1 MSPQYGLAMKVSS
14 TGSHAP
20 AASFRISTTM
30 REALSPG
37 WYSWMQPTYV
47 GTKKSTAIHTSQS
60 IWYVELPDEHA
71 ELLAWR
77 PRHALEVP
85 EENSVPG
92 SPTKAFRG
100 PLTLHRV
107 QRVGD
112 CVHSVPDTVKPASTV
127 AFSTIAVVFSQ
138 VVLLMK
144 RAAKMLHSL
153 RLLYRAAAG
162 ALNRQRCAV
171 APLRGGGGGVSG
183 VGGGEFVPV
192 AGASSMLTRKSSTGR
207 PNRRRTRRNDN
218 FENCDVAAW
227 SSAAGESLA
236 PLQHRLPRCS

>member
-1 MSPQYGLAMKVSS
+1 MKVSS

-20 AASFRISTTM
+20 ASFWISTTM

-71 ELLAWR
+71 ELLFWR
-77 PRHALEVP
+77 PRHALDIP
-85 EENSVPG
+85 EESSVPG
-92 SPTKAFRG
+92 SPTKALRG
-100 PLTLHRV
+100 PLTLHRLH
-107 QRVGD
+107 RVGD
-112 CVHSVPDTVKPASTV
+112 SVHSVPDAVKPASTV

-144 RAAKMLHSL
+144 RAEKMLHSFFI
-153 RLLYRAAAG
+153 LLYRAAAG

-171 APLRGGGGGVSG
+171 APLRGGGGGVRG
-183 VGGGEFVPV
+183 GCGGGDTFT
-192 AGASSMLTRKSSTGR
+192 ALIR
-207 PNRRRTRRNDN
+207 
-218 FENCDVAAW
+218 FHF
-227 SSAAGESLA
+227 
-236 PLQHRLPRCS
+236 LQK

>member
-1 MSPQYGLAMKVSS
+1 
-14 TGSHAP
+14 
-20 AASFRISTTM
+20 
-30 REALSPG
+30 
-37 WYSWMQPTYV
+37 MQPTYV

-71 ELLAWR
+71 ELLFWR
-77 PRHALEVP
+77 PRHALEIP
-85 EENSVPG
+85 EESSVPG

-100 PLTLHRV
+100 PLTLHRL

-112 CVHSVPDTVKPASTV
+112 SVHSVRDTVKPASTV

-144 RAAKMLHSL
+144 RAEKMLHSF

-171 APLRGGGGGVSG
+171 APLRGGGGGG
-183 VGGGEFVPV
+183 CGGGGTFAAIKRRCIPIIGNLERRIWR
-192 AGASSMLTRKSSTGR
+192 GLRYSMMQAADALKALKGDSTTETSR
-207 PNRRRTRRNDN
+207 PKPCVSR
-218 FENCDVAAW
+218 
-227 SSAAGESLA
+227 
-236 PLQHRLPRCS
+236 

>member
-1 MSPQYGLAMKVSS
+1 
-14 TGSHAP
+14 
-20 AASFRISTTM
+20 M

-71 ELLAWR
+71 ELLSWR
-77 PRHALEVP
+77 PRHALEIP
-85 EENSVPG
+85 EESSVPG

-162 ALNRQRCAV
+162 ALNRQRRAV
-171 APLRGGGGGVSG
+171 APLRGGGGGVRG
-183 VGGGEFVPV
+183 GCGGGGTF
-192 AGASSMLTRKSSTGR
+192 AASMRARSISQSL
-207 PNRRRTRRNDN
+207 
-218 FENCDVAAW
+218 ENLLVGPMYDEIA
-227 SSAAGESLA
+227 
-236 PLQHRLPRCS
+236 

>member
-1 MSPQYGLAMKVSS
+1 
-14 TGSHAP
+14 
-20 AASFRISTTM
+20 M

-85 EENSVPG
+85 EESSVPG

-162 ALNRQRCAV
+162 ALNRQRRAV
-171 APLRGGGGGVSG
+171 APLRGGGGGVRG
-183 VGGGEFVPV
+183 GCGGGGTFAATKRAISCPIIGEVLARAMNLAFVTFPY
-192 AGASSMLTRKSSTGR
+192 SMQAADTLKWVQRHQD
-207 PNRRRTRRNDN
+207 RNT
-218 FENCDVAAW
+218 ERA
-227 SSAAGESLA
+227 
-236 PLQHRLPRCS
+236 

>member
-1 MSPQYGLAMKVSS
+1 MSAQYGLAMKVSS

-20 AASFRISTTM
+20 ASFWISTTM

-71 ELLAWR
+71 ELLFWR
-77 PRHALEVP
+77 PRHALEIP
-85 EENSVPG
+85 EDCSVPG

-100 PLTLHRV
+100 PLTLHRLH
-107 QRVGD
+107 RVGD
-112 CVHSVPDTVKPASTV
+112 SVHSVPDAVKPSSTV

-144 RAAKMLHSL
+144 RAEKMLHSF

-162 ALNRQRCAV
+162 ALNRQRRAV
-171 APLRGGGGGVSG
+171 APLRGGGGGVRG
-183 VGGGEFVPV
+183 GCGGGGTFAARRARSISQSLENLDAGPMYDEV
-192 AGASSMLTRKSSTGR
+192 A
-207 PNRRRTRRNDN
+207 
-218 FENCDVAAW
+218 
-227 SSAAGESLA
+227 
-236 PLQHRLPRCS
+236 

>member
-1 MSPQYGLAMKVSS
+1 MSAQYGLAMKVSS

-20 AASFRISTTM
+20 ASFWISTTM

-71 ELLAWR
+71 ELLFWR
-77 PRHALEVP
+77 PRHALEIP
-85 EENSVPG
+85 EESSVPG

-100 PLTLHRV
+100 PLTLHRL

-112 CVHSVPDTVKPASTV
+112 SVHSVPDAVKPSSTV

-144 RAAKMLHSL
+144 RAEKMLHSFFI
-153 RLLYRAAAG
+153 LLYRAAAG
-162 ALNRQRCAV
+162 ALNRQRRAV
-171 APLRGGGGGVSG
+171 APLRGGGGGVRG
-183 VGGGEFVPV
+183 GCGGGGTFAARMRARSISQSLENLDAGPMYDEV
-192 AGASSMLTRKSSTGR
+192 A
-207 PNRRRTRRNDN
+207 
-218 FENCDVAAW
+218 
-227 SSAAGESLA
+227 
-236 PLQHRLPRCS
+236 

>member
-1 MSPQYGLAMKVSS
+1 
-14 TGSHAP
+14 
-20 AASFRISTTM
+20 M

-85 EENSVPG
+85 EDNSVPG

-171 APLRGGGGGVSG
+171 APLSVGGEGCGGGM
-183 VGGGEFVPV
+183 FAATKRARCDPITI
-192 AGASSMLTRKSSTGR
+192 AKFWRCL
-207 PNRRRTRRNDN
+207 NRRTNFGCEHVTRRIRRPTRTFGDPETSKPNTEALFSRN
-218 FENCDVAAW
+218 THFTTQNSVNH
-227 SSAAGESLA
+227 GF
-236 PLQHRLPRCS
+236 P